1 MRIGSICQKYDLLED
16 KIDGETAVLPAASD
30 SEKALQ
36 LQLTAFGEMMQT
48 AYAEKAPH
56 KICTYLYDL
65 SNVFNKFY
73 HDTKILAEADPVR
86 RAAYISLLRLTRNV
100 LLTGIDLLGFEAP
113 ERM

>member
-1 MRIGSICQKYDLLED
+1 MEGRFEGEVSVMPAIGE
-16 KIDGETAVLPAASD
+16 

-36 LQLTAFGEMMQT
+36 LQLTGFSEMMTT

-56 KICTYLYDL
+56 KICSYLYDL
-65 SNVFNKFY
+65 ANVFNKFY
-73 HDTKILAEADPVR
+73 HDTKILAETDLTR
-86 RAAYISLLRLTRNV
+86 QAAYISLLKLTREV